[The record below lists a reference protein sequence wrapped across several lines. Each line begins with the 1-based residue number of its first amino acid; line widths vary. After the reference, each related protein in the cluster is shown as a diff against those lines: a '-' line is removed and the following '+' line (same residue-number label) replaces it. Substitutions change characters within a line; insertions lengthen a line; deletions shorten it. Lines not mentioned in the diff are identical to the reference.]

1 VAALG
6 LVAAISRPVG
16 VLLVVPVGVEVV
28 RCWRPAGARQR
39 LASVVALVAPALG
52 LVSYLAWVGHVFG
65 DWHLPFTVQDDLR
78 GRVEL
83 PFDRIIEAFH
93 QLAGSERF
101 GDGLHL
107 PFLLVLLVLLVITFR
122 TWPARYGLFAAAI
135 LITAISA
142 ENLNSVERYGMSAF
156 PLVLALAVV
165 MRPPQVERA
174 ALTLMGGAV
183 VALTSMAWLGT
194 YVP

>member
-1 VAALG
+1 VALE
-6 LVAAISRPVG
+6 LVRH
-16 VLLVVPVGVEVV
+16 
-28 RCWRPAGARQR
+28 WRDGDGRER
-39 LASVVALVAPALG
+39 VASVAALVAPVLG
-52 LVSYLAWVGHVFG
+52 LAGYLAWVGHAFG
-65 DWHLPFTVQDDLR
+65 NWRLPFTVQDELR

-83 PFDRIIEAFH
+83 PFDRIIEGFR

-107 PFLLVLLVLLVITFR
+107 PFLLLLVVLLVITFR

-135 LITAISA
+135 LLTAISA

-156 PLVLALAVV
+156 PLLLALAVV

-174 ALTLMGGAV
+174 ALALMGGAL
-183 VALTSMAWLGT
+183 VALSSMAWLGA